1 MMKRLTKRR
10 REKLL
15 NTKPRSDVPEM
26 KDYPL
31 NVYAMAVCNMCLK
44 HMKKLGVSE
53 SVAIH
58 LSTKDGTHGFINFAT
73 TRESYTLKGGKWT
86 KIPKEEQRF

>member
-1 MMKRLTKRR
+1 MKRLSKRH

-15 NTKPRSDVPEM
+15 STPPKSDVPEM

-31 NVYAMAVCNMCLK
+31 NVYTMAICNMCLK

-58 LSTKDGTHGFINFAT
+58 LSTKDGTSGIINFASNHEYYALT
-73 TRESYTLKGGKWT
+73 GGKW
-86 KIPKEEQRF
+86 KKLKEEERF

>member
-1 MMKRLTKRR
+1 MIRLSKRR
-10 REKLL
+10 RKQLL

-31 NVYAMAVCNMCLK
+31 NIYTMAICNMCLK
-44 HMKKLGVSE
+44 HMKKLGVTE

-58 LSTKDGTHGFINFAT
+58 LSTKDGISGLINFAT
-73 TRESYTLKGGKWT
+73 NRETYTIKGGKWI
-86 KIPKEEQRF
+86 KLPKED